1 MHVKNEEAQGADSMS
16 NLKKF
21 TDMTTSVLM
30 STFDNAYPTR
40 KNRKQFAEF
49 SQLIYNVTVTDEDNE
64 SRTYEIMADSCSQ
77 ACAVAEDLA
86 SSDMINIAYI
96 DVQVM
101 G

>member
-1 MHVKNEEAQGADSMS
+1 
-16 NLKKF
+16 
-21 TDMTTSVLM
+21 MTASVLM
-30 STFDNAYPTR
+30 STFDNGF
-40 KNRKQFAEF
+40 NRKDKRQFAEF

-64 SRTYEIMADSCSQ
+64 SITYEIMADSCSQ

-86 SSDMINIAYI
+86 AGNMVNIAYI

>member
-1 MHVKNEEAQGADSMS
+1 
-16 NLKKF
+16 
-21 TDMTTSVLM
+21 M
-30 STFDNAYPTR
+30 STFDNDYSR
-40 KNRKQFAEF
+40 RDKRQFTEF

-64 SRTYEIMADSCSQ
+64 SVTYEIMADSCSQ

-86 SSDMINIAYI
+86 SSDMVNIAYI